1 MNSILGL
8 IDTVTNTIGK
18 AQQIELDKAALGQQR
33 DWALR
38 RMNLDQQ
45 GLNNQVEQF
54 TQILEQRGQ
63 GPIQSVRLARAAG
76 FRVDPYSNANPNFY
90 GDRLN
95 AIRLSY
101 RNLFKN

>member
-33 DWALR
+33 ELALQ
-38 RMNLDQQ
+38 RMNLDRQA
-45 GLNNQVEQF
+45 LNNQVEQF
-54 TQILEQRGQ
+54 NKVLEQRVH

-76 FRVDPYSNANPNFY
+76 FRDDPYSYTNQKIY
-90 GDRLN
+90 DDQLN
-95 AIRLSY
+95 ASRVSSK
-101 RNLFKN
+101 NMFKT

>member
-8 IDTVTNTIGK
+8 IDTVTNTVGR

-33 DWALR
+33 ELALQ
-38 RMNLDQQ
+38 RMNLDRQA
-45 GLNNQVEQF
+45 LNNQVEQF
-54 TQILEQRGQ
+54 NKLLEERVH
-63 GPIQSVRLARAAG
+63 GPIRSVRLARAAG
-76 FRVDPYSNANPNFY
+76 FRVDPYSYTNQNFY
-90 GDRLN
+90 EDQLN

>member
-18 AQQIELDKAALGQQR
+18 AQQVELDKAALGQQR
-33 DWALR
+33 ELALQ
-38 RMNLDQQ
+38 RMSLDRQA
-45 GLNNQVEQF
+45 LNNQVEQF
-54 TQILEQRGQ
+54 NKILEERVQ
-63 GPIQSVRLARAAG
+63 GPIRSVRLARAAG
-76 FRVDPYSNANPNFY
+76 FRVDPYSYTNQNFY
-90 GDRLN
+90 DDQLN